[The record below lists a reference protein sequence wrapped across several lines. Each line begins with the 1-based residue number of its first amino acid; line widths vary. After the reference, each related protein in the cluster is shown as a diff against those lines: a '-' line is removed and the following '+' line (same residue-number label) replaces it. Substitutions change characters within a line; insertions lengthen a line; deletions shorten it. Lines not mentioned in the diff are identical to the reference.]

1 MVNVQRKLNI
11 AHKFT
16 FVVNSTFLLLSHSKT
31 IIFLRIEQKIF
42 SFGIFIERGWTS
54 YIRQHQWHHR
64 KNSYSLYSGWLP
76 YYNAGKCTVY
86 YKRITNLLQFITRFK
101 TLKIK
106 HIPNNKMY
114 DLTKDGKNLIK
125 CRRARISLLPSIQWH
140 RS

>member
-54 YIRQHQWHHR
+54 YIRQHQWHNR
-64 KNSYSLYSGWLP
+64 KNSCSFYNGWFS
-76 YYNAGKCTVY
+76 YYNAGKCTIY
-86 YKRITNLLQFITRFK
+86 YKLIDEFAEIVEYKFITIHYKVQDLKNQTNAKQTRSTTSQKKVK
-101 TLKIK
+101 T
-106 HIPNNKMY
+106 
-114 DLTKDGKNLIK
+114 
-125 CRRARISLLPSIQWH
+125 
-140 RS
+140 

>member
-42 SFGIFIERGWTS
+42 SFGIFMERGWTS

-86 YKRITNLLQFITRFK
+86 YKRINLLTLIVQYKFITIHYKVQNLQNQTNAKQTRCMIWPKAVK
-101 TLKIK
+101 T
-106 HIPNNKMY
+106 
-114 DLTKDGKNLIK
+114 
-125 CRRARISLLPSIQWH
+125 
-140 RS
+140 